1 MEDVEFLESELSPE
15 EIDRLNDMY
24 ECVLQITKRKNGEIG
39 YFTALGRSQT
49 ICQGIGNYLGRS
61 ILDAKATDESFN
73 SRDSLNIMLAEIKKH
88 AKRKLC
94 GEEDDDG

>member
-1 MEDVEFLESELSPE
+1 MEDVEFLESELSRE

-39 YFTALGRSQT
+39 YLTALGRSQT

-61 ILDAKATDESFN
+61 ILDAKAIDESFN